1 MIENQ
6 RGCEREGE
14 SERARNHRAWQ
25 RHDRE
30 RRAGSLPPI
39 PSLPASRASLHPAP
53 GRGMRM
59 RRLSVSRP
67 TERRFSGKKIINGPE
82 YTITCGLINLNSFA
96 PMPQWQHT
104 ARETTL
110 AQVHEAPDPQFN
122 WSHTHST
129 SQLLL
134 HTRELSTLMSSCR
147 LSPGEPRPAFTAP
160 LPSSTP
166 HNHLTPT
173 RTPKHGVI
181 PTH

>member
-39 PSLPASRASLHPAP
+39 PS
-53 GRGMRM
+53 
-59 RRLSVSRP
+59 VSRP
-67 TERRFSGKKIINGPE
+67 TERRFSGKKFINGPE

-147 LSPGEPRPAFTAP
+147 LSPGEPRPAFTAR

-173 RTPKHGVI
+173 LTPKHRVI